1 MSICMYAYMKHHRS
15 GSEII
20 ASILEVTNGNRVRLT
35 EILYKTYLSHGIL
48 KEYLLLLLEKDLVQ
62 YIQGERTYK
71 TTEKGMCLLRMYN
84 EMGELMVAKTDTGE
98 EPVMRVGNYNSKS
111 LEERPMLST
120 STTGANTG

>member
-1 MSICMYAYMKHHRS
+1 MKHHRS

-20 ASILEVTNGNRVRLT
+20 ASILEVANGNRIRLT

-62 YIQGERTYK
+62 YIEGERTYK

-98 EPVMRVGNYNSKS
+98 EPVMRVGNYNGKS